1 MTDSSQEGVANG
13 EETDSA
19 LAPEQAEEEKIEKEE
34 IPIAEQLGEVTDSIA
49 FSTVDDLLQFK
60 KVRLRTINNFETL

>member
-1 MTDSSQEGVANG
+1 MADSSSQEGVANG

-19 LAPEQAEEEKIEKEE
+19 LAPEQAEEKIEIEV

-49 FSTVDDLLQFK
+49 FSTIDDLLQFK
-60 KVRLRTINNFETL
+60 KVKLRAINNF